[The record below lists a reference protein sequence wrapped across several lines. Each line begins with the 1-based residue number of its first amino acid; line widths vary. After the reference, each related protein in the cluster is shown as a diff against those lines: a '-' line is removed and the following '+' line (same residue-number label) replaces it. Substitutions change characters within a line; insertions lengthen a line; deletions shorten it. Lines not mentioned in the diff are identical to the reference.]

1 MATPLVKA
9 GASEREGQRKQ
20 PQISGGTPGFPA
32 PNPPLLN
39 HQANPGR
46 CPSQAFQSV
55 QYEVSGSGLMLER
68 SVAEQ
73 VMGWGRFL
81 LNKSMMTLE
90 VALGWG
96 FIKSFGNKVRRM
108 PETDQLGEMT

>member
-1 MATPLVKA
+1 
-9 GASEREGQRKQ
+9 
-20 PQISGGTPGFPA
+20 
-32 PNPPLLN
+32 
-39 HQANPGR
+39 
-46 CPSQAFQSV
+46 
-55 QYEVSGSGLMLER
+55 MLER

-73 VMGWGRFL
+73 DMGWGRFL

-108 PETDQLGEMT
+108 PEMDQLGEMT